1 MSITEL
7 LKNAEF
13 WAALFGALAAFLLGA
28 MGQWWAEM
36 RRRQTA
42 GNLALITLS
51 QMYSQVEN
59 LRHHFLDQEATRAA
73 NALKRQPFTLEIRA
87 AIGLSEQTLQLQ
99 LNDLGFLADSHDPD
113 ILNRLLTVERA
124 FTSMVGLVKTHSELQ
139 AQLQERMSSIDP
151 EGTRGY
157 HIHQLPALV
166 GGPLVFQVDDAVIG
180 LIDGLPETRDFLINI
195 ARQLRDILR
204 IQLPIAR
211 FLDFGPAPRSRI
223 VDQPPE
229 LPPPPLGHRF
239 VRWAFDFLFK
249 RRRWWRRSGPA
260 AADVPD
266 EAKPPEIKPF
276 PRRPEISV
284 QRR

>member
-51 QMYSQVEN
+51 QMYSQIEN

-124 FTSMVGLVKTHSELQ
+124 FTSMLGLVKRHSQLQ
-139 AQLQERMSSIDP
+139 AEVQERMSKIDP
-151 EGTRGY
+151 EGTRAF
-157 HIHQLPALV
+157 HIQELPALV
-166 GGPLVFQVDDAVIG
+166 GGPLVFQTDDTVIG
-180 LIDGLPETRDFLINI
+180 LMDGLPDTRDSLIAI
-195 ARQLRDILR
+195 ARQLRSALR
-204 IQLPIAR
+204 MQLPIAR

-229 LPPPPLGHRF
+229 LPPPSLGRRL
-239 VRWAFDFLFK
+239 VRWTFDFLFK
-249 RRRWWRRSGPA
+249 RCDWRRRSQPTA
-260 AADVPD
+260 AVQDD
-266 EAKPPEIKPF
+266 AKPPEIKPF
-276 PRRPEISV
+276 PRRPEIAV